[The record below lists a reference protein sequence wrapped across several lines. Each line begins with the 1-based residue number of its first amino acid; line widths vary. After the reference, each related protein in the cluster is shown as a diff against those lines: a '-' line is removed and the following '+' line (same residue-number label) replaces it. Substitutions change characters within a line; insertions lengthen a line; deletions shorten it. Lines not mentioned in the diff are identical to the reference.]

1 MAVGSRKQRE
11 ETAVGFRKQR
21 EEAITSNLSHQLSLS
36 PIQNFFPHCLSAPLS
51 NLYLIGHIIIPA
63 YFYIGGLGSPSSDA
77 SAVPPLQRA
86 LSLLRELYFDSS
98 PLLILI
104 LFPSFFPQLYIFS
117 TNFLKLELYQT
128 SIVLVT
134 PFISFWL
141 SYVHI

>member
-1 MAVGSRKQRE
+1 MDPGSKEKRRRLDPGSKEKRQ
-11 ETAVGFRKQR
+11 
-21 EEAITSNLSHQLSLS
+21 SHQTLPINSLS

-86 LSLLRELYFDSS
+86 LSLLWELYFDSS